1 MTDTLPPEG
10 TDTTP
15 AKTFPKDRLRESL
28 LRNAGLSP
36 AQIDEALQTEHE
48 TDQQLDQILVAKNFL
63 SEHKCLEMFGELLG
77 LEYIDNLEGV
87 NVPDAF
93 IQGVPVQFART
104 HSLIAISDKDDIVR
118 IATHRPLDVQPMDDL
133 ATLMNREVEAVL
145 GVFPP

>member
-77 LEYIDNLEGV
+77 LEYIDNLTDNPV
-87 NVPDAF
+87 NDL
-93 IQGVPVQFART
+93 INGRDIRT
-104 HSLIAISDKDDIVR
+104 FNPNLR
-118 IATHRPLDVQPMDDL
+118 
-133 ATLMNREVEAVL
+133 
-145 GVFPP
+145 